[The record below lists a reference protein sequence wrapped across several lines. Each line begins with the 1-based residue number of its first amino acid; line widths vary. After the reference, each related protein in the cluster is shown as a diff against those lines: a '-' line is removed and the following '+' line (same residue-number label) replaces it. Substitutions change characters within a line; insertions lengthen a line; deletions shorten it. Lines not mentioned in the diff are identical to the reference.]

1 MKTVMKSISFIFTI
15 MIAYSCEKT
24 IQFNALQIKPKIVVN
39 GFVSPHRGISL
50 RVEKSRSILDQDDYF
65 EAISDA
71 KVLLYE
77 NDVLVKQLEYKSVID
92 TFRKQLDYD
101 VEKKIPFENGHYSD
115 NSVQIKPG
123 ATYKLEISKEGFD
136 PVWCETTVPEPVDI
150 SDFTIDYK
158 EGIKQEY
165 GPKYIIDMKLKIKD
179 IAADE
184 NFYSLNV
191 YVQYGIELGYLRLP
205 GYGYDYGGYNSY
217 GGSNPDGDSG
227 EQPEFS
233 KTDTIVEKYSDFMGQ
248 WFSPDPLFASG
259 DAMDAFDNY
268 IYSNGLFTDELIN
281 GKDYL
286 LSFGEYGNYTVHKD
300 VGEFIRVNIALDNL
314 TKELY
319 LYYRSREEHSYAKDD
334 PFAEPVP
341 VYSNVVGGLG
351 IFGSESTSFIQGFF
365 GDYPVTGKTYI
376 DENTY
381 RELRNSQYY

>member
-1 MKTVMKSISFIFTI
+1 MKTVVKSILFIFII
-15 MIAYSCEKT
+15 MVAYSCEKT

-39 GFVSPHRGISL
+39 GFVSPHRGIFL

-71 KVLLYE
+71 KVLFYE

-101 VEKKIPFENGHYSD
+101 VEKMIPFENGHYSD

-136 PVWCETTVPEPVDI
+136 PVWCETTVPKPIDI
-150 SDFTIDYK
+150 SDFTVDYI
-158 EGIKQEY
+158 EGRKQEY
-165 GPKYIIDMKLKIKD
+165 GPKYMIDMKLKIKD

-191 YVQYGIELGYLRLP
+191 QVQYGIELGYLRVP
-205 GYGYDYGGYNSY
+205 GYDYGGYGSY
-217 GGSNPDGDSG
+217 GSGNPGGHSG

-233 KTDTIVEKYSDFMGQ
+233 ETDTIVEKYSEYTGW
-248 WFSPDPLFASG
+248 WFSS
-259 DAMDAFDNY
+259 DAMDGYDNY

-286 LSFGEYGNYTVHKD
+286 LSFGRHGNYTIHKD
-300 VGEFIRVNIALDNL
+300 LGEFVRVNITLNNL
-314 TKELY
+314 SKGLY
-319 LYYRSREEHSYAKDD
+319 LYYYSRDEHNYAKYD

-341 VYSNVVGGLG
+341 VYSNVMGGLG
-351 IFGSESTSFIQGFF
+351 IFGSKSTSSIQGIF

-381 RELRNSQYY
+381 RELTNSQ

>member
-1 MKTVMKSISFIFTI
+1 MKSISFIFII

-24 IQFNALQIKPKIVVN
+24 IQFNAQQIKPKIVVN
-39 GFVSPHRGISL
+39 GFVSPNRGISL
-50 RVEKSRSILDQDDYF
+50 RVGKSRSILDQDDYF

-71 KVLLYE
+71 KVLFYE

-101 VEKKIPFENGHYSD
+101 VEKKIPFENGLYSD

-136 PVWCETTVPEPVDI
+136 PVWCETTVPKPVDI
-150 SDFTIDYK
+150 SDFTIDYIEVK
-158 EGIKQEY
+158 KQEY
-165 GPKYIIDMKLKIKD
+165 GPLYMIDMKMRLKD
-179 IAADE
+179 IATDE

-191 YVQYGIELGYLRLP
+191 YVQYGIELGYFRLP
-205 GYGYDYGGYNSY
+205 GYGYSGYSGYSSY
-217 GGSNPDGDSG
+217 GSG
-227 EQPEFS
+227 NQDEQPKFS
-233 KTDTIVEKYSDFMGQ
+233 KTDTIVKQYSKYMGR
-248 WFSPDPLFASG
+248 WFSSDPLFASG
-259 DAMDAFDNY
+259 DAMDALDNY
-268 IYSNGLFTDELIN
+268 FYSNGLFTDELIN

-286 LSFGEYGNYTVHKD
+286 LSFGKFGNYTVHKD
-300 VGEFIRVNIALDNL
+300 VGEFVRVNIALDNL

-351 IFGSESTSFIQGFF
+351 IFGSESTSFIQGIF

-381 RELRNSQYY
+381 RELTNSQ